1 MDRCGIPRCRDEA
14 DVIYLGHPV
23 CQRHWDELAAEDAPP
38 DALRMALGVEG
49 GHRAAVEG
57 RAMDGQKQDK
67 AADQADAAS
76 AKVKGKARTK
86 KAAPVKATAKAEA
99 PAEKPARKKEEVVNP
114 VVFAFR
120 LSAAD
125 RDRIH
130 DAAGPAKATKFV
142 RGAALA
148 AATGDIEAFKQLVAG
163 RASK

>member
-14 DVIYLGHPV
+14 SIVYLGHGV
-23 CQRHWDELAAEDAPP
+23 CERHWNKLAAEDAPP

-57 RAMDGQKQDK
+57 RAMDDGKK
-67 AADQADAAS
+67 AGKSEQTEVPA
-76 AKVKGKARTK
+76 KGKARTK
-86 KAAPVKATAKAEA
+86 KAAPAKATAKAEA
-99 PAEKPARKKEEVVNP
+99 PAKTKREPIEDAC
-114 VVFAFR
+114 VFAFR
-120 LSAAD
+120 LSVAD
-125 RDRIH
+125 RTRIH

-148 AATGDIEAFKQLVAG
+148 AASGDLEAFKALVAG